1 MLSRRELLGA
11 GLAGG
16 ITATDAAPASHQ
28 GQAELE
34 LLREIARGVTAVD
47 RTMAQS
53 WMSSNT
59 AYGLVAKVRAQFE
72 IYFRSAQRFPDFIDV
87 GYAVFI
93 DLYDWHIRNRQQ
105 LTITRAAD
113 NRYWMQFMFTT
124 VVLRG
129 EQDPNFIGVPY
140 EKA

>member
-1 MLSRRELLGA
+1 MMSRRELLGA
-11 GLAGG
+11 SLAGG
-16 ITATDAAPASHQ
+16 LSGGEAATAAQSQ
-28 GQAELE
+28 EVE
-34 LLREIARGVTAVD
+34 MLREISRNLTAID

-53 WMSSNT
+53 WMSNAT
-59 AYGLVAKVRAQFE
+59 AFGLVAKVRGQFE

-87 GYAVFI
+87 GYAVFME
-93 DLYDWHIRNRQQ
+93 LYDWHIRNRQQ
-105 LTITRAAD
+105 LMISRGPD

-124 VVLRG
+124 VILRG